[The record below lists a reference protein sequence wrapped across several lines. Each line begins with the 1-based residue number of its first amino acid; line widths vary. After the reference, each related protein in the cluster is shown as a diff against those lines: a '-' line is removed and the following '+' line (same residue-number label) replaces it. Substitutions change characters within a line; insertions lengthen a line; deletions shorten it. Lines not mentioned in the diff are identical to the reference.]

1 MKAPLPDNESERLN
15 ALLRYKILD
24 TLPEHAFDDIT
35 LLASHI
41 CEAPIALISL
51 IDANRQWFKSKVG
64 LTVTETSREIAFC
77 THAILQRDL
86 FVVEDA
92 LADERFSKNPLVT
105 SDPNIR
111 FYAGAPLVTPEGFA
125 LGTLCVIDRVPRKLK
140 PEQEEALRALS
151 NQVITQLELR
161 RHLAE
166 LKQAEEKIGKINED
180 LERRVIERTRELKAS
195 NQSLKNEIIER
206 KRAEEQINHQAY
218 FDLLTD
224 LPNRLFFQEQM
235 KQALLIGKRENKPV
249 SLLKIDIDRF
259 KEIGNA
265 MGHEKGDLILQQFG
279 PRVKEALRE
288 SDLLARL
295 EGGKFAVLLP
305 SADVEGAVGVIQKIL
320 KVLEQPFIIEGLTLY
335 VEVSIGVA
343 AYPEHGNEANILL
356 RRADIALQLAEQTD
370 GKYFVYASDKDE
382 YDPHRLVLM
391 GELRNALDLDQ
402 LFLLYQPKID
412 LKTSRISG
420 VEALVRWKHPQR
432 GILPP
437 DQFIRLA
444 EQTGLIKPLT
454 LWVLHSALRQC
465 LAWHREGIELS
476 VAVNLSARNLLDPKL
491 PDQIAEIFK
500 SCAITVDCL
509 ELEITESIIMVDPP
523 RAMEVLTRLSKMGI
537 RLSIDDFGTG
547 YSSLS
552 YLKKLPVNAIKIDK
566 SFVLKM
572 ATNKDD
578 AVIVG
583 STIDLAHNL
592 SLKVVAEGV
601 EDLVTWD
608 QLTAMGCDTAQG
620 YYMSRPIPPVE
631 LVRWLAESPWGFQR
645 LS

>member
-1 MKAPLPDNESERLN
+1 M
-15 ALLRYKILD
+15 
-24 TLPEHAFDDIT
+24 
-35 LLASHI
+35 
-41 CEAPIALISL
+41 
-51 IDANRQWFKSKVG
+51 
-64 LTVTETSREIAFC
+64 
-77 THAILQRDL
+77 
-86 FVVEDA
+86 
-92 LADERFSKNPLVT
+92 
-105 SDPNIR
+105 
-111 FYAGAPLVTPEGFA
+111 
-125 LGTLCVIDRVPRKLK
+125 
-140 PEQEEALRALS
+140 
-151 NQVITQLELR
+151 
-161 RHLAE
+161 
-166 LKQAEEKIGKINED
+166 
-180 LERRVIERTRELKAS
+180 
-195 NQSLKNEIIER
+195 
-206 KRAEEQINHQAY
+206 
-218 FDLLTD
+218 
-224 LPNRLFFQEQM
+224 
-235 KQALLIGKRENKPV
+235 
-249 SLLKIDIDRF
+249 DIDRF

-265 MGHEKGDLILQQFG
+265 IGHQKGDLMLQQFG
-279 PRVKEALRE
+279 PRVREALRE

-305 SADVEGAVGVIQKIL
+305 SADIEGAVGVIRKIL
-320 KVLEQPFIIEGLTLY
+320 KVLERPFIIEGLTLY

-343 AYPEHGNEANILL
+343 NYPEHGNEASILL

-382 YDPHRLVLM
+382 YDPYRLVLM
-391 GELRNALDLDQ
+391 GELRNALDRDE
-402 LFLLYQPKID
+402 LFLLYQPKIN
-412 LKTSRISG
+412 LKTNRISG

-465 LAWHREGIELS
+465 QAWCREGIEMS

-491 PDQIAEIFK
+491 PNQIAEILQ
-500 SCAITVDCL
+500 SCAVTTDCL
-509 ELEITESIIMVDPP
+509 ELEITESIIMADPA
-523 RAMEVLTRLSKMGI
+523 RAMEVLTGLSKMGI

-547 YSSLS
+547 YSSLG
-552 YLKKLPVNAIKIDK
+552 YLKKLPVNTIKIDK

-572 ATNKDD
+572 ATNRDD

-601 EDLVTWD
+601 EDRETWD

-620 YYMSRPIPPVE
+620 YYMCRPIPPVE
-631 LVRWLAESPWGFQR
+631 LTRWLEESPWGFQR

>member
-1 MKAPLPDNESERLN
+1 MKAPLPDNESERLT
-15 ALLRYKILD
+15 ALHQYKILD

-51 IDANRQWFKSKVG
+51 IDADRQWFKSKIG
-64 LTVTETSREIAFC
+64 VTAKETSREVAFC
-77 THAILQRDL
+77 AHAILQPDL

-111 FYAGAPLVTPEGFA
+111 FYAGAPLVTPEGLA

-140 PEQEEALRALS
+140 PEQEKALRALS
-151 NQVITQLELR
+151 NQVIAQLELR
-161 RHLAE
+161 RHLAQLE
-166 LKQAEEKIGKINED
+166 QSEEKIRKLNEN
-180 LERRVIERTRELKAS
+180 LERRVIERTRQLKAS
-195 NQSLKNEIIER
+195 NQSLESEIVER

-218 FDLLTD
+218 YDLLTD
-224 LPNRLFFQEQM
+224 LPNRLFFQEQL
-235 KQALLIGKRENKPV
+235 KQALLIAKRESKPV

-259 KEIGNA
+259 REIGNA
-265 MGHEKGDLILQQFG
+265 MGHQKGDLILQQFG
-279 PRVKEALRE
+279 PRVREALRE

-305 SADVEGAVGVIQKIL
+305 SADVEGAVGVIRKIL
-320 KVLEQPFIIEGLTLY
+320 KVLEHPFIIEGLTLY
-335 VEVSIGVA
+335 VEASVGVA
-343 AYPEHGNEANILL
+343 NYPEHGNEANILL
-356 RRADIALQLAEQTD
+356 RRADIAMELAEQTD

-391 GELRNALDLDQ
+391 GELRNALDRDE
-402 LFLLYQPKID
+402 LFLHYQPKID

-454 LWVLHSALRQC
+454 FWVLHSALRQC
-465 LAWHREGIELS
+465 HAWHMEGIEMS

-491 PDQIAEIFK
+491 PDQIAEILQ
-500 SCAITVDCL
+500 SCALTADCL
-509 ELEITESIIMVDPP
+509 ELEITESIIMVDPA
-523 RAMEVLTRLSKMGI
+523 RAMEVLTCLSKMGI

-547 YSSLS
+547 YSSLG
-552 YLKKLPVNAIKIDK
+552 YLKKLPVNTIKIDK

-572 ATNKDD
+572 ATNRDD
-578 AVIVG
+578 AVIVS

-592 SLKVVAEGV
+592 SLMVVAEGV
-601 EDLVTWD
+601 EDRETWD

-620 YYMSRPIPPVE
+620 YYMCRPIPPVE
-631 LVRWLAESPWGFQR
+631 LTRWLVESPWGFQR
-645 LS
+645 IS

>member
-1 MKAPLPDNESERLN
+1 MKARLPDKESERLN
-15 ALLRYKILD
+15 ALHQYKILD

-51 IDANRQWFKSKVG
+51 IDADRQWFKSKVG
-64 LTVTETSREIAFC
+64 LTVTETPREFAFC
-77 THAILQRDL
+77 AHAILQPDL

-92 LADERFSKNPLVT
+92 MADERFSKNPLVT
-105 SDPNIR
+105 SNPNIR

-140 PEQEEALRALS
+140 PEQEKALRALS
-151 NQVITQLELR
+151 HQVIAQLDLR
-161 RHLAE
+161 RHLAQLE
-166 LKQAEEKIGKINED
+166 QSEEKIRKLNEN
-180 LERRVIERTRELKAS
+180 LERRVIERTRQLKAS
-195 NQSLKNEIIER
+195 NQRLENEIIER

-218 FDLLTD
+218 HDLLTD
-224 LPNRLFFQEQM
+224 LPNRLFFQEQL
-235 KQALLIGKRENKPV
+235 KQALLIAKRENKPV
-249 SLLKIDIDRF
+249 SLLKIDIDHF

-265 MGHEKGDLILQQFG
+265 MGHQKGDLMLQQFG

-288 SDLLARL
+288 SDLLGRL

-305 SADVEGAVGVIQKIL
+305 SADVEGAVGVTRKIL
-320 KVLEQPFIIEGLTLY
+320 KVLEHPFIIEGLTLY
-335 VEVSIGVA
+335 VEVSVGVA
-343 AYPEHGNEANILL
+343 TYPEHGNEASILL
-356 RRADIALQLAEQTD
+356 RRADIAMQLAEQTD

-382 YDPHRLVLM
+382 YNPHSLVLM
-391 GELRNALDLDQ
+391 GELRNAVDRDE

-412 LKTSRISG
+412 LKTSRVSG
-420 VEALVRWKHPQR
+420 VEALVRWEHPQR
-432 GILPP
+432 GTLPP

-454 LWVLHSALRQC
+454 LWVLNSALRQC
-465 LAWHREGIELS
+465 RAWHMEGIEMT

-491 PDQIAEIFK
+491 PDQIAEILQ
-500 SCAITVDCL
+500 SYAVTPDCL
-509 ELEITESIIMVDPP
+509 ELEITESMIMVDPA
-523 RAMEVLTRLSKMGI
+523 RAMEVLTCLSQMGI

-552 YLKKLPVNAIKIDK
+552 YLKKLPVNTIKIDK

-572 ATNKDD
+572 VTNKDD
-578 AVIVG
+578 VVIVG

-601 EDLVTWD
+601 EDRETWD

-620 YYMSRPIPPVE
+620 YYMCRPIPPVE
-631 LVRWLAESPWGFQR
+631 LIRWLAESPWGFQR